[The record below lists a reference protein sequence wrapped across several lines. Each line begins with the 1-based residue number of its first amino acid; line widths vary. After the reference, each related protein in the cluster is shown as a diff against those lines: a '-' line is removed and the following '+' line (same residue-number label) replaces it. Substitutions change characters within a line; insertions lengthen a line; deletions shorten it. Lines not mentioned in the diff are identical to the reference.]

1 MSDFEVNIPG
11 IQTERTELIGI
22 GRKLLFTQARLLTVG
37 NNLRGSISQPGY
49 SEIQKSLVNISK
61 SIKNQMEHTQKLS
74 VGLKQISDRYIKTE
88 QSILDSMEPA
98 VVGAVISTHP
108 PRSWFERFLHTLVTP
123 ASAGVS
129 AATTVFGI
137 PVSGAIGAG
146 YLGGE
151 VKGKTS
157 FGVEKKDGKLHSVGI
172 FAEGTAS
179 GYVGEVHGNS
189 KIGISETTA
198 SAKFLTGGVTGAIG
212 LSLYKDGKLTPQ
224 LAAKAKVEGAV
235 LTGEAENKIGSND
248 YNFHTKAEG
257 KVLAGE
263 AKAEAGI
270 GAITMTDENG
280 KEYTT
285 FGAEANVGAEAYV
298 AKGEVSQGFTI
309 MGIKFDVGV
318 EGKALAVG
326 ANAGVKASAG
336 GVQGKIGA
344 SLGLGLGLNFSIDWS
359 GFHAPWK

>member
-108 PRSWFERFLHTLVTP
+108 LRSWFERFLHTLVTP

-157 FGVEKKDGKLHSVGI
+157 FKKKGDDVGI

-179 GYVGEVHGNS
+179 GYVAEVHGNG

-198 SAKFLTGGVTGAIG
+198 SAKYLTGGVTGAIG

-298 AKGEVSQGFTI
+298 AKGAVAQGFTI

-318 EGKALAVG
+318 EGEALAVG
-326 ANAGVKASAG
+326 AHAGAKASVG
-336 GVQGKIGA
+336 GIKGRIGA
-344 SLGLGLGLNFSIDWS
+344 SLGLGLGLNFSIDWT
-359 GFHAPWK
+359 GFHLPWQ